1 MMMKNETPEDG
12 LHTEYEYFDNGQIKE
27 ERNYKNGDL
36 VDKTVFKYSYF
47 TGHLKSEKKY
57 KDGEC
62 VSGC

>member
-27 ERNYKNGDL
+27 ERNYKDGEYDGKLTEWNENGEITS
-36 VDKTVFKYSYF
+36 VSIW
-47 TGHLKSEKKY
+47 

-62 VSGC
+62 VSGNW